1 MKRIF
6 ALAALLAVG
15 SLSNVFAQ
23 SEETDD
29 NFSYNWV
36 GLQGGA
42 NMTFSNVD
50 KCKLISPMGG
60 FQLGRYF
67 IPGIGA
73 RLSVQGGKARA
84 GHYDFAGNSDHIFKY
99 NYISTNADL
108 LLNITQLVNPSQSRV
123 FNFAIVGGVGFS
135 NAWDMADMKKTL
147 AAVNMTPTWKNG
159 HTCVVDT
166 RVGAIFDFK
175 LPKNWGLNL
184 EIDGN
189 AYGDKWNG
197 LDNNRMDWQL
207 TGMIGVNYRWTC
219 KHKQKPEIVEE
230 PVEVAPVE
238 QWATRIDTTWYND
251 TEYDVVTRDRDI
263 KKEVFFN
270 LGSDSVYADFDAQL
284 DAVAE
289 FLKGV
294 KDGEISI
301 VGYSDKE
308 TGSAKFNMALSEKRA
323 KAVKKALV
331 ARGVDASTIKS
342 VEWMGDTEQP
352 YAENDKNRM
361 CIIKGH
367 GVYTDK
373 DPRTVKKFRTKEV
386 RYRVK

>member
-23 SEETDD
+23 DEETDD
-29 NFSYNWV
+29 NFAYNWV
-36 GLQGGA
+36 GLQGGG
-42 NMTFSNVD
+42 NMTFSKVD
-50 KCKLISPMGG
+50 KCKLMSPMGG

-84 GHYDFAGNSDHIFKY
+84 GVHDFAMNRDHIFKF
-99 NYISTNADL
+99 NYISANADL
-108 LLNITQLVNPSQSRV
+108 LLNVSQLASPSQSRV
-123 FNFAIVGGVGFS
+123 FDFVLVGGVGYANS
-135 NAWDMADMKKTL
+135 WDKADMTKTL
-147 AAVNMTPTWKNG
+147 AAVNMTPTWDKG
-159 HTCVVDT
+159 HCNAFDA

-175 LPKNWGLNL
+175 LSKHWGLNL

-189 AYGDKWNG
+189 AYSDKWNG
-197 LDNNRMDWQL
+197 LDDNRMDWQL
-207 TGMIGVNYRWTC
+207 TGMIGVSYKWTC
-219 KHKQKPEIVEE
+219 KHKQKVE
-230 PVEVAPVE
+230 PVEIPAPVATAE
-238 QWATRIDTTWYND
+238 QWATRIDTTWYDD

-263 KKEVFFN
+263 TKEIFFG
-270 LGSDSVYADFDAQL
+270 LASDDVRDDFNAQL
-284 DAVAE
+284 DAMAE

-294 KDGEISI
+294 KNGEISI

-308 TGSAKFNMALSEKRA
+308 TGTAKFNMALSEKRA

-331 ARGVDASTIKS
+331 ERGVDAKTIKS
-342 VEWMGDTEQP
+342 VEWKGATEQP
-352 YAENDKNRM
+352 FAENDKNRV

-373 DPRTVKKFRTKEV
+373 DPRTVKKFRTEQV
-386 RYRVK
+386 RYRVQ

>member
-1 MKRIF
+1 MKKIY

-15 SLSNVFAQ
+15 SLSNAFAQ
-23 SEETDD
+23 SEETDE
-29 NFSYNWV
+29 NLSYNWV

-67 IPGIGA
+67 IPGVGA

-84 GHYDFAGNSDHIFKY
+84 GYYYFVDNSQHTFKF

-108 LLNITQLVNPSQSRV
+108 LLNITQLFNPSSTRV
-123 FNFAIVGGVGFS
+123 FNFALVGGVGFA
-135 NAWDMADMKKTL
+135 NAWDKADMKKAL
-147 AAVNMTPTWKNG
+147 AATNRTSTWDKG
-159 HTCVVDT
+159 HACVFDT

-175 LPKNWGLNL
+175 VSKHWGLNL

-189 AYGDKWNG
+189 AYNDKWNG
-197 LDNNRMDWQL
+197 MNEHHMDWQL
-207 TGMIGVNYRWTC
+207 TGMIGVNYRWSC
-219 KHKQKPEIVEE
+219 KRKEKPAPVEVFE
-230 PVEVAPVE
+230 EVAPVE
-238 QWATRIDTTWYND
+238 QWATRIDTTWYD
-251 TEYDVVTRDRDI
+251 ETVYDEVTRDRDI
-263 KKEVFFN
+263 KKEVFFG
-270 LGSDSVYADFDAQL
+270 LASDSVHADFNTQL
-284 DAVAE
+284 DAVAN

-294 KDGEISI
+294 KNGELVV
-301 VGYSDKE
+301 VGYSDKG
-308 TGSAKFNMALSEKRA
+308 TGTPKVNMAISEKRA

-331 ARGVDASTIKS
+331 QRGVDASTIKT
-342 VEWMGDTEQP
+342 VEWKGDTEQP
-352 YAENDKNRM
+352 YAENDKNRV

-367 GVYTDK
+367 GIYTDK

-386 RYRVK
+386 RYRVN

>member
-15 SLSNVFAQ
+15 SLSHVFAQ
-23 SEETDD
+23 DEETDD
-29 NFSYNWV
+29 NLTYNWV

-42 NMTFSNVD
+42 NMTFSDVD

-84 GHYDFAGNSDHIFKY
+84 GYHFFANNTDHIFKF
-99 NYISTNADL
+99 NYISANADV
-108 LLNITQLVNPSQSRV
+108 LLNITQLLNPSDSRV
-123 FNFAIVGGVGFS
+123 FNFALVGGVGFANS
-135 NAWDMADMKKTL
+135 WDKADMSKTL
-147 AAVNMTPTWKNG
+147 AAVKMTPTWDKG
-159 HTCVVDT
+159 HACTFDT

-175 LPKNWGLNL
+175 VNKHWGLNL

-189 AYGDKWNG
+189 AYTDKWNG
-197 LDNNRMDWQL
+197 MDDHHMDWQL
-207 TGMIGVNYRWTC
+207 TGMIGVSYKWAC
-219 KHKQKPEIVEE
+219 KHKKTEIVEV
-230 PVEVAPVE
+230 PVEVAPAE
-238 QWATRIDTTWYND
+238 QWATRIDTTWYD
-251 TEYDVVTRDRDI
+251 ETVYDEVTRDRNI
-263 KKEVFFN
+263 NKEIFFG
-270 LGSDSVYADFDAQL
+270 LASDSFKADFNTQL

-294 KDGEISI
+294 KNGEIII

-323 KAVKKALV
+323 KAVKNALV
-331 ARGVDASTIKS
+331 KRGVDASVIKK
-342 VEWMGDTEQP
+342 VEWKGDTEQP
-352 YAENDKNRM
+352 FADNDKNRV
-361 CIIKGH
+361 CLIKGH

-373 DPRTVKKFRTKEV
+373 APRTVKKFRTKEV
-386 RYRVK
+386 RYRVN

>member
-1 MKRIF
+1 MKKIY

-23 SEETDD
+23 KEETDED
-29 NFSYNWV
+29 FSYNWV

-84 GHYDFAGNSDHIFKY
+84 GYYSFAGNSDHIFKF
-99 NYISTNADL
+99 NYVSTNADV
-108 LLNITQLVNPSQSRV
+108 LLNISQLVKPSLNRV
-123 FNFAIVGGVGFS
+123 FDFALVGGIGVT
-135 NAWDMADMKKTL
+135 NAWDRADMAKTL
-147 AAVNMTPTWKNG
+147 AAVNMTPTWDKGN
-159 HTCVVDT
+159 CVAFDT
-166 RVGAIFDFK
+166 RVGAIFDFHISDH
-175 LPKNWGLNL
+175 WGVNL
-184 EIDGN
+184 EVDGN
-189 AYGDKWNG
+189 AYTDKWNG

-207 TGMIGVNYRWTC
+207 TGMIGVNYKWGGKRRV
-219 KHKQKPEIVEE
+219 KAV
-230 PVEVAPVE
+230 PVEVAPAE
-238 QWATRIDTTWYND
+238 QWATRIDTTWYDD
-251 TEYDVVTRDRDI
+251 TEYDIVTRDRAI
-263 KKEVFFN
+263 NKEIFFT
-270 LGSDSVYADFDAQL
+270 LASDRVRDDFNAQL

-294 KDGEISI
+294 KNGEITI
-301 VGYSDKE
+301 VGYADKE

-323 KAVKKALV
+323 KATKKALV
-331 ARGVDASTIKS
+331 ERGVDASTIKS
-342 VEWMGDTEQP
+342 VEWKGDTEQP
-352 YAENDKNRM
+352 FAENEKNRV

-373 DPRTVKKFRTKEV
+373 DPKTVKKFRTKEV
-386 RYRVK
+386 RYRVN

>member
-6 ALAALLAVG
+6 ALAALLAAG
-15 SLSNVFAQ
+15 SLGNVFAQ
-23 SEETDD
+23 SEESDD

-42 NMTFSNVD
+42 NMTFSEVD
-50 KCKLISPMGG
+50 KCDLISPMGG

-67 IPGIGA
+67 IPGVGA

-84 GHYDFAGNSDHIFKY
+84 GYHYFAGNSDHIFKF

-108 LLNITQLVNPSQSRV
+108 LLNITQLINPSQNRL
-123 FNFAIVGGVGFS
+123 FNFALVGGVGFS
-135 NAWDMADMKKTL
+135 NAWDMANMKSKL
-147 AAVNMTPTWKNG
+147 AEVNMAPTWKDG
-159 HTCVVDT
+159 RACVVDT
-166 RVGAIFDFK
+166 RIGAIFDFN
-175 LPKNWGLNL
+175 LSRHWGLNL

-197 LDNNRMDWQL
+197 MDNHRMDWQL
-207 TGMIGVNYRWTC
+207 TAMVGVSYKWTC
-219 KHKQKPEIVEE
+219 KHKQKPEVVEFTE
-230 PVEVAPVE
+230 IAPAE
-238 QWATRIDTTWYND
+238 QWATRVDTTWYD
-251 TEYDVVTRDRDI
+251 ETVYDEVMRDRDI
-263 KKEVFFN
+263 KKEIFFN
-270 LGSDSVYADFDAQL
+270 IASDNINADFNAQL

-294 KDGEISI
+294 KNGEISI

-331 ARGVDASTIKS
+331 ERGVDASTIKS
-342 VEWMGDTEQP
+342 IEWKGDTEQP
-352 YAENDKNRM
+352 NAQNDKNRV

-386 RYRVK
+386 RYRVN